1 MENTE
6 RYADKL
12 AKYVLLA
19 AGIGI
24 IGAICWYFSNVL
36 IYILLAVV
44 VSLIAQPIM
53 SLLRKVKI
61 KGRKA
66 PDWILAMLT
75 IIMLAI
81 QFREWKKENT
91 NAK

>member
-6 RYADKL
+6 RYTDKL
-12 AKYVLLA
+12 AKYILLA
-19 AGIGI
+19 AGLGI
-24 IGAICWYFSNVL
+24 IGTLCWYFSNVL

-53 SLLRKVKI
+53 SLLRKIQI

-66 PDWILAMLT
+66 PDWLLAMLT
-75 IIMLAI
+75 LI
-81 QFREWKKENT
+81 T
-91 NAK
+91 